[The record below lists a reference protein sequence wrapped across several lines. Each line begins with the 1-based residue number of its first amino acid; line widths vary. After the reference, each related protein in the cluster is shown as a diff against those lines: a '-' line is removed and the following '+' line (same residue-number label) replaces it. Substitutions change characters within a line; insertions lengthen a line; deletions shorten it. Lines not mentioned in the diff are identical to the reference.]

1 MGRFVAIALVNLR
14 VELVEL
20 SLPARREPSGLANV
34 GPLAVV
40 IARPGCAVKDEQSL
54 LGNTRLDEVSP
65 EAYRLG
71 IRPGQ
76 TIASARA
83 HSADLR
89 VRVVPLESVE
99 KTLASLAEM
108 ALSFG
113 PTTAFELGGTA
124 GDVVWV
130 DVTGCAHLHGGELP
144 LVTRLLERVQAMGH
158 ACRAA
163 VADGPRIA
171 AAVARFAASLT
182 VVPEGKNREALA
194 ELPLAA
200 LGLEEKTFA
209 WMSALGLRR
218 VVDLQ
223 RLPRASLGTRLGG
236 DAARVMA
243 LLEGDDRA
251 PLVAYVPPEVPA
263 EGVELEYGVESAE
276 ALLFVAKRLAGR
288 LASRLE
294 GRGQKAARLE
304 LCLGLDLGKAKREKE
319 TLEITLASPLAR
331 EAELFLVLKTKLEA
345 AERIAGGAPFRAPIL
360 NLVLRATEVVVARS
374 EALDLYVPEARAQRA
389 LPKLASELMAEL
401 GPERVGTLALANTWV
416 TAERSR
422 LLPYGAHVR
431 RKRVDELAWLD
442 GTFEGSALGVVKCS
456 EGIEPTRLFSKK
468 GASSRS
474 TAKVVK
480 RASLAHSRLLA
491 RFEAVEWWRRGSS
504 RIEHYASW
512 SEDLRATAWVE
523 LGEKEAWVLGVFD

>member
-163 VADGPRIA
+163 VA
-171 AAVARFAASLT
+171 
-182 VVPEGKNREALA
+182 
-194 ELPLAA
+194 
-200 LGLEEKTFA
+200 
-209 WMSALGLRR
+209 
-218 VVDLQ
+218 
-223 RLPRASLGTRLGG
+223 
-236 DAARVMA
+236 
-243 LLEGDDRA
+243 
-251 PLVAYVPPEVPA
+251 
-263 EGVELEYGVESAE
+263 
-276 ALLFVAKRLAGR
+276 
-288 LASRLE
+288 
-294 GRGQKAARLE
+294 
-304 LCLGLDLGKAKREKE
+304 
-319 TLEITLASPLAR
+319 
-331 EAELFLVLKTKLEA
+331 
-345 AERIAGGAPFRAPIL
+345 
-360 NLVLRATEVVVARS
+360 
-374 EALDLYVPEARAQRA
+374 
-389 LPKLASELMAEL
+389 
-401 GPERVGTLALANTWV
+401 
-416 TAERSR
+416 
-422 LLPYGAHVR
+422 
-431 RKRVDELAWLD
+431 
-442 GTFEGSALGVVKCS
+442 
-456 EGIEPTRLFSKK
+456 
-468 GASSRS
+468 
-474 TAKVVK
+474 
-480 RASLAHSRLLA
+480 
-491 RFEAVEWWRRGSS
+491 
-504 RIEHYASW
+504 
-512 SEDLRATAWVE
+512 
-523 LGEKEAWVLGVFD
+523 